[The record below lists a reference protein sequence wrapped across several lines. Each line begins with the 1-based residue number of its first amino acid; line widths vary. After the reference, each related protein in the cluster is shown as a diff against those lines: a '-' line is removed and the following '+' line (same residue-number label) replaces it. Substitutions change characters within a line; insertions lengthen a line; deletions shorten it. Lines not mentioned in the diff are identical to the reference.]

1 MTPTNTR
8 GPPNSV
14 QRAAV
19 VSSLNP
25 PPADSYGV
33 ALGGSVRALTLS
45 PAKG

>member
-8 GPPNSV
+8 GPPDSV

-25 PPADSYGV
+25 LPTDSYRV
-33 ALGGSVRALTLS
+33 ALGGSVRVLTLP